1 VAEAI
6 LFPLSLG
13 LLAAACGLG
22 EVRLRRPRGP
32 AGWAAVAAGAL
43 VVLVSMLATAVVV
56 AAVVV
61 GVVAL
66 AVALGAS
73 GHPALIRLAFP
84 VALLT
89 ALTVAQPLGVRAEP
103 VPAPSGPAVPGR
115 EDVRSAPPLRF
126 RLYENPISHLGLG
139 ECCPPQDTLRVRSW
153 VLVPGLLTNA
163 ADVTDLHGDGV
174 PSSWTLQRSAGDWL
188 VRANSPSPRPDLA
201 WRLEPGVVSGS
212 GVAFWLAFAAAVVFR
227 SVVRRRGAAPS

>member
-1 VAEAI
+1 MLVA
-6 LFPLSLG
+6 
-13 LLAAACGLG
+13 
-22 EVRLRRPRGP
+22 
-32 AGWAAVAAGAL
+32 
-43 VVLVSMLATAVVV
+43 MLATAVVT
-56 AAVVV
+56 AAVVI

-73 GHPALIRLAFP
+73 GHAALIRLAFP

-89 ALTVAQPLGVRAEP
+89 ALTVAQPFGVRAEP
-103 VPAPSGPAVPGR
+103 APASSGAAVPVR
-115 EDVRSAPPLRF
+115 ERVHSAPPFRF

-163 ADVTDLHGDGV
+163 GDVTDLHGDGV
-174 PSSWTLQRSAGDWL
+174 PSSWALQRAGGGWI

-201 WRLEPGVVSGS
+201 WRLEPGIASASGM
-212 GVAFWLAFAAAVVFR
+212 VFWLAFAAALAFR
-227 SVVRRRGAAPS
+227 LVALRRRATPS